1 VEGKAKARGLLEKQA
16 RSGERFSIP
25 TPEGESPITSDT
37 HKLLASQGRI
47 VLFGEAAP
55 RQTLPDN
62 PEERC
67 GSCGGPL
74 WCVLRV
80 VYEEYEDAEDNDAV
94 F

>member
-1 VEGKAKARGLLEKQA
+1 LSFIKSRHRRLEEHIGGGRCQECGLPPH
-16 RSGERFSIP
+16 GP
-25 TPEGESPITSDT
+25 
-37 HKLLASQGRI
+37 GRI

-67 GSCGGPL
+67 GSCGRPL

-80 VYEEYEDAEDNDAV
+80 VYEDAEGSDAA
-94 F
+94 

>member
-1 VEGKAKARGLLEKQA
+1 MSFIKSRLRRLEEHIGGGRCQECGLPPH
-16 RSGERFSIP
+16 GP
-25 TPEGESPITSDT
+25 
-37 HKLLASQGRI
+37 GRI

-67 GSCGGPL
+67 GSCGRPL
-74 WCVLRV
+74 YCVLRV
-80 VYEEYEDAEDNDAV
+80 VYEYAGSNDAI

>member
-1 VEGKAKARGLLEKQA
+1 LSFIKSRLTRLEEHIRGGRCQECGLPPH
-16 RSGERFSIP
+16 RP
-25 TPEGESPITSDT
+25 
-37 HKLLASQGRI
+37 GRI

-55 RQTLPDN
+55 RQTLPDA

-80 VYEEYEDAEDNDAV
+80 VYEDAADSDAA
-94 F
+94 

>member
-1 VEGKAKARGLLEKQA
+1 LSFIKSRHRRLEEHIGGGRCQECGLPPH
-16 RSGERFSIP
+16 GP
-25 TPEGESPITSDT
+25 
-37 HKLLASQGRI
+37 GRI

-67 GSCGGPL
+67 GSCSRPL
-74 WCVLRV
+74 WCVINV
-80 VYEEYEDAEDNDAV
+80 VYEDARGSDAI

>member
-1 VEGKAKARGLLEKQA
+1 MGVGLTFTKNRLRRLEEYIRGGRCQECGLPPH
-16 RSGERFSIP
+16 G
-25 TPEGESPITSDT
+25 SP
-37 HKLLASQGRI
+37 RI

-67 GSCGGPL
+67 GSCGRPL

-80 VYEEYEDAEDNDAV
+80 VYEGDDAA
-94 F
+94 

>member
-1 VEGKAKARGLLEKQA
+1 MSFIKGRLRRLEERSRGGRCQECGLPPH
-16 RSGERFSIP
+16 GP
-25 TPEGESPITSDT
+25 
-37 HKLLASQGRI
+37 GRI

-67 GSCGGPL
+67 GSCGRPL

-80 VYEEYEDAEDNDAV
+80 VYEDAEGSDAA
-94 F
+94 